1 MYAGPGDDVI
11 EIKDLNFKYIDAG
24 YGIDTVKATAAFDL
38 NLTSLFNGHKLSR
51 IEKIDTD
58 NGLENII
65 SIGVPNVISLTE
77 DSMSLTIEGDT
88 TDFLELS
95 SDFEKDNSY
104 SGDYDKY
111 TSSKAYIELYV
122 SKDITII

>member
-1 MYAGPGDDVI
+1 M
-11 EIKDLNFKYIDAG
+11 NFKYIDAG
-24 YGIDTVKATAAFDL
+24 YGTDTVKATAAFDL
-38 NLTSLFNGHKLSR
+38 NLTSLFNGLKLAR

-65 SIGVPNVISLTE
+65 SLGVPNVISLTE
-77 DSMSLTIEGDT
+77 DSMSLTIEGDA

-104 SGDYDKY
+104 SGDNDKY

-122 SKDITII
+122 SKDITIL